1 MKIKR
6 RKSKVVSIG
15 HVCIGGDNPI
25 AIQAMTKTRT
35 ADIEKT
41 LMQLEELQGAGCEI
55 ARLAVKDRADAIALK
70 KIKDKA
76 GLPLVADIHFDWRL
90 ALTAIESGVDKI
102 RLNPGNIYKKDQVI
116 AVARAARLARIPIRI
131 GLNSGSLP
139 KAGVKESVPMLMC
152 RAALNYSRIIEKAGL
167 HDIVISLKASN
178 ISDTLEAYRK
188 ISGLCDYPLHL
199 GLTAT
204 GLALEGAVKSSIT
217 IGALLLEG
225 IGDTIRVSLTANPKE
240 EVRVAKSILEALALR
255 NFGIQVISC
264 PTCGR
269 SEVNLVK
276 IVEDLGKR
284 ISAGSFKPGP
294 FALRVAI
301 MGCLVNGPGEAKEA
315 DIGVA
320 FGRKKGL
327 LFKKGKPVKKVS
339 FSDCAS
345 ALLAELK
352 KTAR

>member
-6 RKSKVVSIG
+6 RKSQVISIG
-15 HVCIGGDNPI
+15 RIRIGGDNPI

-41 LMQLEELQGAGCEI
+41 LKQLKDLEGAGCEI
-55 ARLAVKDRADAIALK
+55 ARLAVKDRSDAIALK

-76 GLPLVADIHFDWRL
+76 GISLVADIHFDWRL

-116 AVARAARLARIPIRI
+116 AVARAARLAGIPIRI

-139 KAGVKESVPMLMC
+139 KAGAKEGVATLMC
-152 RAALNYSRIIEKAGL
+152 RAALDYSRIIEKAGL

-178 ISDTLEAYRK
+178 IADTLEAYRK
-188 ISGLCDYPLHL
+188 IAGLCDYPLHL

-240 EVRVAKSILEALALR
+240 EVRVAKSILEALGLR
-255 NFGIQVISC
+255 NFAIQVISC

-276 IVEDLGKR
+276 IVEDLGER
-284 ISAGSFKPGP
+284 ISSGSFKHGP
-294 FALRVAI
+294 FALKVAI
-301 MGCLVNGPGEAKEA
+301 MGCLVNGPGEAREA

-320 FGRKKGL
+320 FGRKEGL
-327 LFKKGKPVKKVS
+327 LFKKGKPIKKVS
-339 FSDCAS
+339 FSNCAS
-345 ALLAELK
+345 TLLAELK
-352 KTAR
+352 KIDR